1 MSLLL
6 TYLNAKRSLL
16 AHDYQANCL
25 TIAHDIAGLLIKK
38 GGHPFII
45 CLHKEEARAG
55 NTFHYPLIPKKYNGR
70 ITWTKHYAC
79 CCDEIVYD
87 PLLEEPIRIEEYS
100 NALFAEDFPIE
111 RIAPEEA
118 NLKAQHSPAVL

>member
-1 MSLLL
+1 M
-6 TYLNAKRSLL
+6 
-16 AHDYQANCL
+16 D
-25 TIAHDIAGLLIKK
+25 
-38 GGHPFII
+38 
-45 CLHKEEARAG
+45 
-55 NTFHYPLIPKKYNGR
+55 KY
-70 ITWTKHYAC
+70 YAC
-79 CCDEIVYD
+79 CCDEMVYD